1 MRGARGDCTT
11 QEPSRLV
18 RITRLF
24 FEIPILSL
32 RRRRLERKSTKKH
45 SEIDK
50 ILGAWPP
57 NRPKN
62 PSRAVLGAQSGFGDA
77 SGRVR
82 DDFWTPKCCPR
93 ADLGSLRT
101 IQERSRAVQ
110 KHAGAS
116 QTRSKFLRDSFQDAP
131 KVVRV
136 AKRSRKRSRID
147 FGMIFGQCAE
157 APKCISYW
165 FLQCFFDVGC
175 FARRMFVER
184 TNVEQNCCS
193 GLENRGRGRPR
204 EARANKFGRQNG
216 QVGQKSALEV
226 PPGPPKIYKWARTK
240 QLRARK
246 SAPQAAKAR
255 RGPKHPKRFSVISRW
270 MVVRLAGDDFFG

>member
-1 MRGARGDCTT
+1 M
-11 QEPSRLV
+11 QKPNRLV

-50 ILGAWPP
+50 NPCRVAPKS
-57 NRPKN
+57 PKN
-62 PSRAVLGAQSGFGDA
+62 PSWAVLGAQSRFGDA
-77 SGRVR
+77 SGRVQ
-82 DDFWTPKCCPR
+82 DGFWTPKCCPR

-101 IQERSRAVQ
+101 SQERSRAVQ

-116 QTRSKFLRDSFQDAP
+116 QTRSKFLRDNFQDAR

-147 FGMIFGQCAE
+147 FGVIFGQCAG

-175 FARRMFVER
+175 FARRMFAER
-184 TNVEQNCCS
+184 KKFEKTVVLDSKIEAGGVPGRLGRTSLGAKTAKSGEKARSKCLRGFRKFISGREQGNFERESATGS
-193 GLENRGRGRPR
+193 GQG
-204 EARANKFGRQNG
+204 ARAPR
-216 QVGQKSALEV
+216 AL
-226 PPGPPKIYKWARTK
+226 
-240 QLRARK
+240 
-246 SAPQAAKAR
+246 
-255 RGPKHPKRFSVISRW
+255 RGHFR
-270 MVVRLAGDDFFG
+270 

>member
-184 TNVEQNCCS
+184 KNVEKTVVLDSKIEAGGVPGRLGRTSLGAKPSKS
-193 GLENRGRGRPR
+193 G
-204 EARANKFGRQNG
+204 K
-216 QVGQKSALEV
+216 
-226 PPGPPKIYKWARTK
+226 
-240 QLRARK
+240 
-246 SAPQAAKAR
+246 KAR
-255 RGPKHPKRFSVISRW
+255 SKCLRGFRKFTSGHERSNFE
-270 MVVRLAGDDFFG
+270 